1 MNKVSLALT
10 AVSLVAIT
18 QNSLSAQ
25 PITSAG
31 DGTSDGTGTVVT
43 QYGNRFDIHGGSLSG
58 DGANLFHSFQQLG
71 LDTGQIAN
79 FLSNP
84 SIRNIL
90 GRVTGGEASII
101 NGLIQVTGGN
111 SNLFLMNP
119 AGIVFG
125 ANASLNVPAAFTATT
140 ATSIGFGGNH
150 WFNAIGENNYQ
161 NLIGTPSQFT
171 FDTAQ
176 SGVIVN
182 SGNLAV
188 REGQNLTLLGSSVIN
203 TGQLKAP
210 SGTITIT
217 AVPGEKLV
225 RISQAGHLL
234 SLEIAPPRTVDG
246 LQLPITSHNLPTLLT
261 GTAGSLETGLSVS
274 SAGTVQLAASGITI
288 PVEAG
293 ITIVSGTLDA
303 SNVGVTPGAFLPQM
317 GGTVYVLGDR
327 ISLMGATIN
336 ASGIHGGG
344 TVLVGGDYRGQ
355 GTVPNASQTFVSKDS
370 VLSADAINQGNGGKV
385 IVFSEQTASIHGT
398 LTARGGTAFGN
409 GGLIETSGKQSL
421 NLSSI
426 PNASAVNGSGGTW
439 LIDPTNITIM
449 NGGGGA
455 IGTNMVDVANINAA
469 LNTGTNVTIT
479 TEIGGTEAGNITQN
493 PDALINKTASGDA
506 TLTLLAAND
515 ILLNAGI
522 TSSSGK
528 LNVNLNADADT
539 SGLGALIITNAAINT
554 NGGNV
559 VGSGRG
565 SFASSNGV
573 FLNNGDI
580 NSAGG
585 NITLIGT
592 GRAGGLGG
600 RGIYLFNGAVVQ
612 TTGTGTITLEGSGG
626 AGTRF
631 NNGIVL
637 DGSRLVAVD
646 GSIRL
651 TGTSNGTGDNNE
663 GISLGNGSI
672 VESAGMGSVILN
684 GISGAGTNA
693 NRGIYISDTA
703 RVRSVNGSIS
713 LTGISRGTGNGNHGI
728 LLFNGG
734 VVEST
739 GTGTI
744 TLIGSSNAAGRD
756 NDGITLAIGSVVQS
770 QAGNITLTGTSG
782 NGTGDSEGI
791 FVGLEN
797 ARVSSVNGN
806 ITLIGTSMGNESTDY
821 GIFIRDTGRVE
832 SQTGNINLIGRGGI
846 NAEGISLRN
855 GLINP
860 TGTGS
865 GFVTLTADE
874 FNLFGTTQIRGT
886 GILQLQPLTP
896 NLDITLG
903 GTVNDD
909 RLNFNT
915 GKLATIQNGFSQIFI
930 GSADNSGAITLA
942 GNVSFSDPVT
952 LRSPIGNGS
961 INTTGFTLTG
971 ADNATITLF
980 ANQNITTGNIVNSG
994 RAITLTST
1002 SGNINTGTL
1011 DSSSTTG
1018 DGGAID
1024 LTAAGSIITG
1034 TVDSNSTTGNGG
1046 AIAFTSNTGAI
1057 TTGNLNS
1064 SGATNGGSI
1073 TLNAN
1078 TQITAGE
1085 INTRGATGN
1094 GGNVTLDPSG
1104 DIQVTSIN
1112 AEGGI
1117 LGGAV
1122 DITTSSFFRATGTFQ
1137 AANGMNAS
1145 ISTVGGSS
1153 GGAITISHGGQGV
1166 TPFVIGDATTNGTAE
1181 AITRGNFTIPTGNSF
1196 LYTYERDKIGIISV
1210 PSPDPPPPPPP
1221 LPPLPAPPPSPMNRV
1236 NPLDS
1241 TQLQVLHSSPLP
1253 HHIDRFDTLAVDDS
1267 FSRDFTQQLG
1277 LAPTRSVS
1285 LTEARD
1291 ILRRVESATGIKP
1304 ALIYAVFVP
1313 ANITSVPAANPS
1325 STQESSGLEQSSLL
1339 RSLTPGS
1346 SVSKAPASEDRL
1358 ELILITAEGKPI
1370 RRSTNATR
1378 AEVLDVVKKFR
1389 TQLTNAR
1396 GNSGFLAPAQKMY
1409 QWLVAPI
1416 EPDLQQLQ
1424 VGNLTYIMDSG
1435 LRSIA
1440 LAALHNGQQFI
1451 IERYSVGLM
1460 PSLSLTDNRYF
1471 DVRNSS
1477 VLAMGVEQ
1485 FTDKNSLPGVPVEV
1499 SIIADR
1505 LWSGK
1510 SLLNDKVTLSN
1521 LRSVLDKQPHGII
1534 HLATHAEYRP
1544 GNPEKSYI
1552 QLWDSQLQFNELR
1565 QIGWSKSAV
1574 KLLVLSACRTALGD
1588 QENELGFAGLAVQ
1601 TGVKSALGSLWYVS
1615 DEGTLGLMTEF
1626 YEQLKQVPI
1635 KAEALRRTQLAM
1647 LKGEVRIEGGKL
1659 VTSHGSFPLPPQL
1672 AKPGNQDLKRPYYWS
1687 AFTLVGNPW

>member
-1 MNKVSLALT
+1 MNKVSLTLI

-25 PITSAG
+25 PITSAP
-31 DGTSDGTGTVVT
+31 DGTSDGTGTAVT
-43 QYGNRFDIHGGSLSG
+43 QYENRFDIHGGSLSG
-58 DGANLFHSFQQLG
+58 DGANLFHSFQQFG

-161 NLIGTPSQFT
+161 NLIGTPSQFA
-171 FDTAQ
+171 FDNSQ

-182 SGNLAV
+182 GANLAV
-188 REGQNLTLLGSSVIN
+188 PEGQNLTLLGGSVIN

-217 AVPGEKLV
+217 AVPGKNLV

-234 SLEIAPPRTVDG
+234 SLEIAPPRTVEG

-261 GTAGSLETGLSVS
+261 GIAGSLETGLSVS
-274 SAGTVQLAASGITI
+274 SAGTVKLVASGMTI

-293 ITIVSGTLDA
+293 TTVVSGTLDA

-327 ISLMGATIN
+327 INLMGATIN
-336 ASGIHGGG
+336 ASGINGGG
-344 TVLVGGDYRGQ
+344 TVLIGGDYRGQ
-355 GTVPNASQTFVSKDS
+355 GTVPNASQTFVSNDS
-370 VLSADAINQGNGGKV
+370 VVSADAINQGNGGKV
-385 IVFSEQTASIHGT
+385 IVFSDQTASIHGI

-479 TEIGGTEAGNITQN
+479 TEIGGTEVGNITQN
-493 PDALINKTASGDA
+493 PDALINKTAGGDA

-522 TSSSGK
+522 TASSGR

-559 VGSGRG
+559 LGSGRG

-580 NSAGG
+580 NTAGG

-592 GRAGGLGG
+592 GRGGGLNG

-646 GSIRL
+646 GTITL
-651 TGTSNGTGDNNE
+651 TGTSNGTGSDNH
-663 GISLGNGSI
+663 GILLGNGSV
-672 VESAGMGSVILN
+672 VESTGMGSVILN

-693 NRGIYISDTA
+693 NRGIDINNTA
-703 RVRSVNGSIS
+703 RVRSVNGTIS
-713 LTGISRGTGNGNHGI
+713 LTGISQGTGEENHGI

-734 VVEST
+734 VVESI

-744 TLIGSSNAAGRD
+744 TLIGSNNAAGRD

-770 QAGNITLTGTSG
+770 QTGNITLIGTSG

-791 FVGLEN
+791 FVGLRN
-797 ARVSSVNGN
+797 ARVTSVNGN
-806 ITLIGTSMGNESTDY
+806 ITLTGTSMGSETTDY

-865 GFVTLTADE
+865 GVVTLTADE
-874 FNLFGTTQIRGT
+874 LNIFGTTQIRGT

-896 NLDITLG
+896 SLDITIG
-903 GTVNDD
+903 GRVNDD
-909 RLNFNT
+909 RLNLNT

-930 GSADNSGAITLA
+930 GGADNGGAITLA
-942 GNVSFSDPVT
+942 GNVTFTDPVT

-971 ADNATITLF
+971 ADNATITLL

-994 RAITLTST
+994 RGITLTST

-1011 DSSSTTG
+1011 DSSSITG

-1046 AIAFTSNTGAI
+1046 AVAFTSNTGAI

-1122 DITTSSFFRATGTFQ
+1122 DITTSGFFRATGTFQ

-1153 GGAITISHGGQGV
+1153 GGAITIRHGGQGE
-1166 TPFVIGDATTNGTAE
+1166 TPFVIRDATTNGTAE
-1181 AITRGNFTIPTGNSF
+1181 AITSGNFTIPMGNSF
-1196 LYTYERDKIGIISV
+1196 LYTYELGNIGIISV
-1210 PSPDPPPPPPP
+1210 PSPPPPPPPP
-1221 LPPLPAPPPSPMNRV
+1221 LPPLPHPPPSPTNRV

-1241 TQLQVLHSSPLP
+1241 IQPQVLHSSPLP
-1253 HHIDRFDTLAVDDS
+1253 DQTDRFDTLAVDDS
-1267 FSRDFTQQLG
+1267 FTRDFTQQLG
-1277 LAPTRSVS
+1277 LAPTRGVS

-1339 RSLTPGS
+1339 RSSTPSS
-1346 SVSKAPASEDRL
+1346 SVSQAPASDDRL

-1378 AEVLDVVKKFR
+1378 AEVLDIVKEFR
-1389 TQLTNAR
+1389 SKLTNVR
-1396 GNSGFLAPAQKMY
+1396 DRSGFLAPAQKMY

-1424 VGNLTYIMDSG
+1424 IENLTYIMDSG

-1477 VLAMGVEQ
+1477 VLAMGVDQ
-1485 FTDKNSLPGVPVEV
+1485 FTEKNPLPAVPVEV
-1499 SIIADR
+1499 SVIADR

-1521 LRSVLDKQPHGII
+1521 VRSVLNQQPHGII

-1565 QIGWSKSAV
+1565 QIGLPKSAV
-1574 KLLVLSACRTALGD
+1574 ELLVLSACRTALGD
-1588 QENELGFAGLAVQ
+1588 RENELGFAGLAVQ
-1601 TGVKSALGSLWYVS
+1601 AGVKSALGSLWYVS

-1647 LKGEVRIEGGKL
+1647 LKGEVRIQGGKL